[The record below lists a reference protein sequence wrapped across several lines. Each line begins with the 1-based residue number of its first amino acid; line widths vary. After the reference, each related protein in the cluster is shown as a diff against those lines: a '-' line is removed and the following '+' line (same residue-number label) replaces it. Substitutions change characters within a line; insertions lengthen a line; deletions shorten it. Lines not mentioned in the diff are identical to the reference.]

1 MFLDTS
7 WSLNRVYIADLPGL
21 ELPDDVKGKVS
32 YDLVSAQAL
41 TRLIRQHLT
50 PLQLDADLSDH
61 QLRLAFDAR
70 LESGVP
76 SIRAAA
82 DHVARTIGRYF
93 GYVLLVLK
101 RGDQVNRDA
110 RPEWAFRHWDH
121 WIEIERVWLGG
132 GLVSGNLGP
141 PIARHA
147 RQVMKEGGAEDFRV
161 RLSPYAAHLPLVGA
175 ARYAPPGTDSAV
187 VLDFGSTMVKRARA
201 VYDQDGLTELHGLPS
216 QPANWTSVGAIE
228 ETTPE
233 QAETLIHGMAS
244 IITETWR
251 TVWTTQPT
259 LPAATVPVSMAAYV
273 KDGNPLIAQAGI
285 YMQTNLVTNNLE
297 AELGQRVSAE
307 LDRPISIKLL
317 HDGTAAATTYAGE
330 RHTAVITIGT
340 AMGIGFPGE
349 AAGLRVLQ
357 LMPTLNLSSWT
368 GY

>member
-41 TRLIRQHLT
+41 TRLIWQHLT
-50 PLQLDADLSDH
+50 PLQLDADLSIH

-70 LESGVP
+70 LESGIP
-76 SIRAAA
+76 SIRTAA
-82 DHVARTIGRYF
+82 HQVAQAIGRNF

-101 RGDQVNRDA
+101 RGDRVNRDA

-121 WIEIERVWLGG
+121 WAGIEQVWLGG
-132 GLVSGNLGP
+132 GLVSGNLGSH
-141 PIARHA
+141 IVRHA
-147 RQVMKEGGAEDFRV
+147 RQVMREGGAEDFRV

-175 ARYAPPGTDSAV
+175 ARHAPPGTDSAV

-201 VYDQDGLTELHGLPS
+201 VYDQEGLTGLHGLPS
-216 QPANWTSVGAIE
+216 QPANWASVGSID

-233 QAETLIHGMAS
+233 QAEKLVRGMAS

-251 TVWTTQPT
+251 TVSTTQPT
-259 LPAATVPVSMAAYV
+259 TPATTVLVSMAAYV

-285 YMQTNLVTNNLE
+285 YMQTNLVTGNLE
-297 AELGQRVSAE
+297 AELGRRVSAE
-307 LDRPISIKLL
+307 LDRRISVKLL

-340 AMGIGFPGE
+340 ALGIGFPGE
-349 AAGLRVLQ
+349 AVGLQALQ
-357 LMPTLNLSSWT
+357 APVTFDT
-368 GY
+368 